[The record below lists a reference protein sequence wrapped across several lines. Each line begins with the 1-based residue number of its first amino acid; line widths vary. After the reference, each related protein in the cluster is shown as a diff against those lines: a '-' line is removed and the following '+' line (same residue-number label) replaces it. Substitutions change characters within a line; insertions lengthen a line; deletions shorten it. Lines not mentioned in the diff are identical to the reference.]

1 MARPGGDVPASSAH
15 PGEELVDPSGLR
27 LVFLETASSA
37 GGAAIALDWFV
48 PPGARLVALP
58 HVHPHHVEVFEVVSG
73 RARYRVGRH
82 VSERSAPHTY
92 GVPPGALHV
101 HAANAG
107 EIELHVRQIVR
118 PDPPD
123 RALVAGVERFFE
135 TTFALEQRG
144 DVYSIGLFRDPLQSA
159 ITLHDLLLPFAYLP
173 WLPPRAQEALI
184 GRLADVGRARGVGA
198 PGRRGRGGGVRGARR
213 ARPPRSAR
221 RRLILFRARR
231 SG

>member
-1 MARPGGDVPASSAH
+1 MARPGGDVPAATAR
-15 PGEELVDPSGLR
+15 PGEDLVDPPGLR

-58 HVHPHHVEVFEVVSG
+58 HVHPHHVEVFEIVAG
-73 RARYRVGRH
+73 RARSRVGRH

-107 EIELHVRQIVR
+107 EIELNVRQTVR

-123 RALVAGVERFFE
+123 RTLVDGVERFFE
-135 TTFALEQRG
+135 TTFALEHG
-144 DVYSIGLFRDPLQSA
+144 GASSSA
-159 ITLHDLLLPFAYLP
+159 
-173 WLPPRAQEALI
+173 AL
-184 GRLADVGRARGVGA
+184 
-198 PGRRGRGGGVRGARR
+198 
-213 ARPPRSAR
+213 
-221 RRLILFRARR
+221 
-231 SG
+231 

>member
-27 LVFLETASSA
+27 LVFLDTASSA
-37 GGAAIALDWFV
+37 GGAAVSLDWFV
-48 PPGARLVALP
+48 PPGGRLVALP
-58 HVHPHHVEVFEVVSG
+58 HVHPQHVEVFEIVSG

-82 VSERSAPHTY
+82 VSERRAPHTY

-107 EIELHVRQIVR
+107 DTELNVRQIVR

-144 DVYSIGLFRDPLQSA
+144 DVYSIVLCRDPRQSA
-159 ITLHDLLLPFAYLP
+159 IPQLDLLFPFAYLP
-173 WLPPRAQEALI
+173 WLPASVQEALM
-184 GRLADVGRARGVGA
+184 GRLAEL
-198 PGRRGRGGGVRGARR
+198 
-213 ARPPRSAR
+213 AR
-221 RRLILFRARR
+221 RRGYAAHVEPQRAA
-231 SG
+231 